1 MLCDPDSKS
10 GLHVQAT
17 LMVFLALGL
26 PTAFIIGSKGS
37 EYWLTGIETG
47 AVVGGIGAV
56 VFYVAT
62 GGNIFQAVVGDAA
75 SIFTSSACAV
85 LHEIGLL

>member
-1 MLCDPDSKS
+1 MLCDPDSKR
-10 GLHVQAT
+10 GLHIQAT
-17 LMVFLALGL
+17 LMVFTAIAL

-56 VFYVAT
+56 IFYVAT
-62 GGNIFQAVVGDAA
+62 GGDLFSAVVGDAA
-75 SIFTSSACAV
+75 SVFTSGACGV
-85 LHEIGLL
+85 LHEIGL

>member
-17 LMVFLALGL
+17 LLVFTALAL
-26 PTAFIIGSKGS
+26 PTAIIIGSKGS

-47 AVVGGIGAV
+47 AVVGGIGAL

-62 GGNIFQAVVGDAA
+62 GGSLVGAVVGDAT
-75 SIFTSSACAV
+75 SVFSSAACGI
-85 LHEIGLL
+85 LGEFGL

>member
-1 MLCDPDSKS
+1 
-10 GLHVQAT
+10 
-17 LMVFLALGL
+17 MVFTAIAL

-56 VFYVAT
+56 IFYVAT
-62 GGNIFQAVVGDAA
+62 GGDLFSAVVGDAA
-75 SIFTSSACAV
+75 SVFTSGACGV
-85 LHEIGLL
+85 LHEIGL